1 MRLPLS
7 DSVAIEL
14 QVIDKSK
21 QKKNR
26 QLDGEDEQY
35 KYSMWV
41 RTTKRAHE
49 TIFLS
54 SHIQCLYPP
63 NFVI

>member
-26 QLDGEDEQY
+26 QLDGED
-35 KYSMWV
+35 KSN
-41 RTTKRAHE
+41 TNT
-49 TIFLS
+49 
-54 SHIQCLYPP
+54 QCG
-63 NFVI
+63 